1 MRRRIFIINLAF
13 LIGLPASSLLA
24 QLSLSGKVT
33 NQANV
38 GIANVK
44 VDIYESATGSKIGGT
59 ATDISGNY
67 SLLVPA
73 GTYDVTYDPPSGSGL
88 APQMVSNF
96 TISNHTVLNVSLPPG
111 FTLSGRVTNNM
122 AVGVDSVD
130 INVIDVNT
138 GNKLFTPR
146 DNTDINGNYSVVV
159 PAGTYDLVYSPPK
172 STKLVAVTHT
182 NVPISSNTVRNVTL
196 NPGFL
201 LSGTVTD
208 NNSTPVPDVD
218 LDAIISSTGEKVVT
232 PGDNTDNNGIY
243 SIVIPGGTLNI
254 DFDPLPST
262 GLAPLLLPNVVI
274 TKDTTIN
281 VTLFPGITISGQVK
295 DQSNTPV
302 ANVDLDVIDT
312 LTQLKLSISGDV
324 TDQNGNYSIRIP
336 VGVYDI
342 TYEPLLIST
351 HLVPQKLA
359 GLSLANDTTIN
370 VSLISGKILSG
381 KVSNQSSQGIP
392 LVDLN
397 VTNSA
402 TQQRLFTPS
411 DNTDAS
417 GNYALVIPAGTY
429 DIDFNT
435 PTGTRYVAKSLSN
448 QVITID
454 KTLNVTLATGFYI
467 SGKVSDPLNSGVA
480 SVKIGADYTYTGQ
493 EQLITNKLTDGAGN
507 YQIVLPSGLFRL
519 SFDPPLASGLA
530 GTYLYDVNVFKDT
543 VINVTLPNGVSL
555 SGTVTN
561 VSSQPILNVDL
572 DIYSV
577 STGLKVFTGNDNTD
591 SNGNY
596 LVRVA
601 PQAYDVVFNSPE
613 GSNYASAVF
622 RNVNVSSNTV
632 LNSVL
637 QVGKSVSGLVKDS
650 SNAPVFDADVRIYEA
665 STPNWIP
672 TPRNSTDSSGHYQIY
687 VLSGNYDIVFDPP
700 SMGIWDSLLL
710 SGVNIMADTILNVLL
725 PFKPCSAKPGDANAS
740 GTLSLADIIA
750 VVNYIFSKPNWPLCQ
765 SMNNLC
771 WLSGLLCRGD
781 WDGST
786 TVTLA
791 DVIRGVNYFFNRPGG
806 PWAPVASGICCLPLQ

>member
-1 MRRRIFIINLAF
+1 V
-13 LIGLPASSLLA
+13 GLSVSSLWA
-24 QLSLSGKVT
+24 QFSLSGKVT
-33 NQANV
+33 NQASV
-38 GIANVK
+38 GIVNVK
-44 VDIYESATGSKIGGT
+44 VDLYDLAGNKIDGT
-59 ATDISGNY
+59 ATDGIGNY

-73 GTYDVTYDPPSGSGL
+73 GTYNITFDPPSGSGL
-88 APQMVSNF
+88 APKMENNF
-96 TISNHTVLNVSLPPG
+96 TISNHTVLNETLLPG
-111 FTLSGRVTNNM
+111 FTLSGQVTDNL
-122 AVGVDSVD
+122 AVGVDAVD
-130 INVIDVNT
+130 INVIDANT
-138 GNKLFTPR
+138 GNKLFTPG

-159 PAGTYDLVYSPPK
+159 PSGTYDLTYGPPK
-172 STKLVAVTHT
+172 TTKLVAVTDT
-182 NVPISSNTVRNVTL
+182 NIAIFSNTVHNVTL

-201 LSGTVTD
+201 IDGTVTD
-208 NNSTPVPDVD
+208 NNTTPVPDVD
-218 LDAIISSTGEKVVT
+218 LDAFISSTGAKVTT

-243 SIVIPGGTLNI
+243 SIVVPGGTLDI
-254 DFDPLPST
+254 SYDPLLST
-262 GLAPLLLPNVVI
+262 GLAPLLLPDVVI

-295 DQSNTPV
+295 DPFNTGVP
-302 ANVDLDVIDT
+302 NVDLDVIDT

-336 VGVYDI
+336 VGDYDI
-342 TYEPLLIST
+342 TYEPLVST

-370 VSLISGKILSG
+370 ISLSAGVILSG

-435 PTGTRYVAKSLSN
+435 PTGTRYVAKLLSN
-448 QVITID
+448 QVITSD
-454 KTLNVTLATGFYI
+454 KTLNVILSTGFYV
-467 SGKVSDPLNSGVA
+467 SGKVSDPLSSGVA
-480 SVKIGADYTYTGQ
+480 SVRIGADYTYTGQ

-519 SFDPPLASGLA
+519 SFDPPLTTGLA
-530 GTYLYDVNVFKDT
+530 GLYLYNVNISKDT

-561 VSSQPILNVDL
+561 VSTQPILNVDL
-572 DIYSV
+572 DIYTV
-577 STGLKVFTGNDNTD
+577 ATGLKVFTGNDNTD

-601 PQAYDVVFNSPE
+601 PQSYHVVFNSPE
-613 GSNYASAVF
+613 GSSYASPIF
-622 RNVNVSSNTV
+622 RNVNISANAI
-632 LNSVL
+632 LNATL
-637 QVGKSVSGLVKDS
+637 QVGRSVSGLVKDS
-650 SNAPVFDADVRIYEA
+650 SNTPAFDVDVRVYEA
-665 STPNWIP
+665 GTPNWIP
-672 TPRNSTDSSGHYQIY
+672 TPRNSTDSSGFYQVYISSGSYDMIY
-687 VLSGNYDIVFDPP
+687 DPP
-700 SMGIWDSLLL
+700 NTGIWDSLILT
-710 SGVNIMADTILNVLL
+710 GMNITSDTVLNVVL
-725 PFKPCSAKPGDANAS
+725 PYKPCSAKPGDANSS
-740 GTLSLADIIA
+740 GGYTLGDVVAI
-750 VVNYIFSKPNWPLCQ
+750 VNYIFGKPGWSACP

-781 WDGST
+781 WNGST

-791 DVIRGVNYFFNRPGG
+791 DVIRGVNYIFNRPGG
-806 PWAPVASGICCLPLQ
+806 PWAPVPSGICCLPI